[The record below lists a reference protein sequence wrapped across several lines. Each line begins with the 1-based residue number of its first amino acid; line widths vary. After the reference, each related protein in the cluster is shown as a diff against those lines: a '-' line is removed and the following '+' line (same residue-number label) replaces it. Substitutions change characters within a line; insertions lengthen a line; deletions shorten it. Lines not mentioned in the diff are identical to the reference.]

1 MSNLGRIYEFLSKRV
16 ASDVW
21 FATIS
26 ESVRFQCERAG
37 ATLDWQ
43 EFLPCPMLMRV
54 IPLGPV
60 YAE

>member
-1 MSNLGRIYEFLSKRV
+1 M

-21 FATIS
+21 FATIT